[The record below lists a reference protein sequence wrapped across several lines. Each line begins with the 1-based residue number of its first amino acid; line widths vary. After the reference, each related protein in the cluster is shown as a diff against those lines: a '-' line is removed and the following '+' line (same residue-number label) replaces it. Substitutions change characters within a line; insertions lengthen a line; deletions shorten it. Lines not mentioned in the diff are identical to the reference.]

1 MSESHSS
8 EEVTLADLLAPHWGC
23 GNCASEDTH
32 ADHLADVLKDFI
44 AARVAEAEA
53 EVRRV
58 TRADTLDAACA
69 HIERGGQTR
78 ELRALAGM
86 VRDGA
91 VLEYGPLTLT
101 QDGDFNSDVVRFRA
115 AQTVRV
121 AYPEAQRI
129 RNEEPS

>member
-1 MSESHSS
+1 MRS
-8 EEVTLADLLAPHWGC
+8 
-23 GNCASEDTH
+23 

-58 TRADTLDAACA
+58 TRADALDAACA

-78 ELRALAGM
+78 ELRAVARM

-91 VLEYGPLTLT
+91 VLEYGPMTLT
-101 QDGDFNSDVVRFRA
+101 QESDFNSDFVRFKA

-121 AYPEAQRI
+121 AYPEDQRI
-129 RNEEPS
+129 RNEQEGI